1 MRRRKRHLTASAFL
15 LTVLVAAACA
25 ASPPAAGEVLLPKV
39 YVTAYSWFDN
49 TPAGSPTISHP
60 VLHKTAGG
68 TGTYEDPVTVAVG
81 HSLETGEDV
90 LDIPAGTRIYVPSVR
105 RYFIVEDT
113 CGDGP
118 SPEDGPCHSGAEE
131 FGDASLWIDLW
142 IGGEGGSAA
151 LAHSCAKAITGVHT
165 VILSPG
171 GNYLVASGAGVI
183 HEGRCDAGYG
193 NDVLMK

>member
-1 MRRRKRHLTASAFL
+1 MRKTAITASA
-15 LTVLVAAACA
+15 VLVMFLTAAGCTGS
-25 ASPPAAGEVLLPKV
+25 SPPASGELLFPKV

-49 TPAGSPTISHP
+49 TPAGSPSISHP
-60 VLHKTAGG
+60 VLHRTAGG
-68 TGTYEDPVTVAVG
+68 AGTYENPVTLAVG

-90 LDIPAGTRIYVPSVR
+90 MDIPAGTRIYVPSIR
-105 RYFIVEDT
+105 RYFMVEDT

-151 LAHSCAKAITGVHT
+151 LAQRCAKAITGVHI
-165 VILSPG
+165 VILNPG
-171 GNYLVASGAGVI
+171 QNYLVADGAGVI
-183 HEGRCDAGYG
+183 HDGRCDADYG
-193 NDVLMK
+193 NDVITR

>member
-1 MRRRKRHLTASAFL
+1 MRKRHVTASAFL
-15 LTVLVAAACA
+15 VMVLVAAGCA
-25 ASPPAAGEVLLPKV
+25 GQSPPVAGELLLPNV

-49 TPAGSPTISHP
+49 TPAGSPAISHP
-60 VLHKTAGG
+60 VLHQTAGG

-90 LDIPAGTRIYVPSVR
+90 LDIPAGTKIYVPSVR

-142 IGGEGGSAA
+142 IGGEGERAA
-151 LAHSCAKAITGVHT
+151 LARSCAKAITGVHT
-165 VILSPG
+165 VILNPG

-183 HEGRCDAGYG
+183 HEDSCDADYG
-193 NDVLMK
+193 NTVITK